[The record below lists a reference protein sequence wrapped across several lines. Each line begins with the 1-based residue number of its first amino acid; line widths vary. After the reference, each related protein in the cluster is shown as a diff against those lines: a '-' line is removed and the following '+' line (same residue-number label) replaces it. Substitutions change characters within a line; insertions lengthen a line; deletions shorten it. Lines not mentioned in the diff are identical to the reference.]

1 MFIEAL
7 FTITKTWNQPKCPS
21 CQVMPDSCNPMD
33 CILPG
38 SSVHGFLRQEHWS
51 GLRFP
56 SPGDLP
62 SPGIEPMSPAWQA
75 DSTEPPGKLTMKHYS
90 AIKKNEIMLFAA
102 TRMNLEIITLTE
114 VS

>member
-1 MFIEAL
+1 MLSSHSTVSYSSAATWTEAHQAPL
-7 FTITKTWNQPKCPS
+7 S
-21 CQVMPDSCNPMD
+21 M
-33 CILPG
+33 
-38 SSVHGFLRQEHWS
+38 GFPRQENWN
-51 GLRFP
+51 GLPFP

-62 SPGIEPMSPAWQA
+62 DTGIEPMSPAWQA